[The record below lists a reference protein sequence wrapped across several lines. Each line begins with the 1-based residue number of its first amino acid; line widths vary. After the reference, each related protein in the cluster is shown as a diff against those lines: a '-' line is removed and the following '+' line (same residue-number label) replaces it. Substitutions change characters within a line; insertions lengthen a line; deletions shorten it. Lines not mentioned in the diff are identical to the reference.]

1 MMTIK
6 QIEVTVRDITSG
18 YVNNDEQGVR
28 GYNGQLD
35 IRPPYQREF
44 IYNEK
49 EQQAVITTVLNG
61 YPLNV
66 MYWVKRSD
74 DAECPYEVMD
84 GQQRTLSLCEY
95 VDGKFSYDFKN
106 FFNQPQDIQQR
117 ILNYKLTVYVC
128 EGEASEKLEWF
139 KTINIA
145 GKPLNEQ
152 EINNAVY
159 AGPFVSDAKRHFSK
173 SNCGA
178 FRLGKDLVNGTP
190 IRQDFLK
197 KALEWISEHETREGH
212 RQSAVG
218 YMADHQHDPN
228 ANNLWS
234 YFQQV
239 LNWAITNFDMKRFK
253 KIMKG
258 LDWAYFYD
266 KYHSETL
273 NTAELAHRI
282 SVLMRD
288 SEIQRQQGIIP
299 YVLTGDERHLDLRAF
314 PEDIKLAV
322 WEQQNHICPICG
334 KEFDYEFMEGDHIT
348 PWREGGRT
356 VAENCQM
363 LCRECNRRKGAR

>member
-6 QIEVTVRDITSG
+6 QIEVTVGDIARG
-18 YVNNDEQGVR
+18 YINNEEQGVR
-28 GYNGQLD
+28 GYGGQLD

-44 IYNEK
+44 IYNES
-49 EQQAVITTVLNG
+49 EQQAVISTVLKG

-66 MYWVKRSD
+66 MYWVRRSE

-95 VDGKFSYDFKN
+95 VDGKFAYDFKN
-106 FFNQPQDIQQR
+106 FFNQPADIQKL
-117 ILNYKLTVYVC
+117 ILDYPLTIYLC
-128 EGEASEKLEWF
+128 EGEPSEKLEWF

-159 AGPFVSDAKRHFSK
+159 AGPFVTDAKRHFSK

-178 FRLGKDLVNGTP
+178 YRLGKDLVNGTP
-190 IRQDFLK
+190 IRQEFLK
-197 KALEWISEHETREGH
+197 KALEWMAEHETREGKP
-212 RQSAVG
+212 QSVVG
-218 YMADHQHDPN
+218 YMAEHQHDPN
-228 ANNLWS
+228 ANNLWT
-234 YFQQV
+234 YFQNV
-239 LNWAITNFDMKRFK
+239 LNWTITNFDLKKFK

-258 LDWAYFYD
+258 LNWALYYD
-266 KYHSETL
+266 KYHSTTL
-273 NTAELAHRI
+273 DTADLASRI
-282 SVLMRD
+282 SKLILD
-288 SEIQRQQGIIP
+288 SDVQKQMGIIP
-299 YVLTGDERHLDLRAF
+299 YVLTGDERHLDLRSF

-322 WEQQNHICPICG
+322 WEKQHHICPSCQ

-356 VAENCQM
+356 VIENCQM
-363 LCRECNRRKGAR
+363 LCRECNRRKGGR